1 MRTLPGGASEP
12 DPEDP
17 RRKRELL
24 EEGSHADRDDQPR
37 LPRRWRPR
45 KLGTATPGAPER
57 FIDRT

>member
-1 MRTLPGGASEP
+1 MRTIPGGAGEP
-12 DPEDP
+12 DPEDL

-24 EEGSHADRDDQPR
+24 EEGGHADCDDQPR

-45 KLGTATPGAPER
+45 KIGAETPGAPDR